1 MEKPV
6 SSKND
11 SRPHYYQLAVTL
23 GALTAMGPLAVDMYL
38 PALPTIAR
46 EFGASAGAVQVS
58 LSVYFI
64 GMAAGQ
70 AVYGPLSDRIGR
82 KPTLC
87 FGLLV
92 FLAGSIGCALSQR
105 VETLVVFRLVQ
116 ALGGCASL
124 VIPRAVVRDYFN
136 ERDAVRMLSVL
147 MLVFGLAPI
156 LAPLVGGQL
165 LIHLGWRSIF
175 WLHAGY
181 AGFWL
186 AVVLLSLGESLPS
199 ERRRRDPFGAVLG
212 IYGRLLR
219 DRTYMGYVLTGSL
232 VFAGLLAYIAGSPF
246 VFIELYHVPPERY
259 GLFFGSNA
267 IGIIAASQLNHWLAK
282 RTDPRHV
289 LSLVLPLSMASGLV
303 LLINVYT
310 GFGDFPGILVPL
322 FFFIATHG
330 FVMPNTTALAMVP
343 HGAVAGSASA
353 LLGTVQ
359 FMIGATA
366 GTLVGA
372 LGNGTAIPFA
382 AVIAACGMLAFVV
395 QVIISGRTAP
405 LPDVPGRGGP
415 PVRP

>member
-1 MEKPV
+1 MQKPV
-6 SSKND
+6 SSEND
-11 SRPHYYQLAVTL
+11 SRPPNYYQLAVTL

-46 EFGASAGAVQVS
+46 EFGASPGAVQVS

-70 AVYGPLSDRIGR
+70 AVYGPLSDRTGR
-82 KPTLC
+82 RPTLC

-92 FLAGSIGCALSQR
+92 FLAGSIGCAMSQR

-116 ALGGCASL
+116 ALGGCACL
-124 VIPRAVVRDYFN
+124 VIPRAVVRDYCD

-165 LIHLGWRSIF
+165 LIHFGWRSIF

-181 AGFWL
+181 AAFWL
-186 AVVLLSLGESLPS
+186 AVVMLSLRESLPS
-199 ERRRRDPFGAVLG
+199 ERRRRDPFGAVLA

-219 DRTYMGYVLTGSL
+219 DRAYMGHVLTGSL

-246 VFIELYHVPPERY
+246 VFIELYNVPPERY

-267 IGIIAASQLNHWLAK
+267 IGIIAASQLNRWLAR
-282 RTDPRHV
+282 RTDPRQV
-289 LSLVLPLSMASGLV
+289 LALVLPLSMAAGLV
-303 LLINVYT
+303 LLIDAYT

-322 FFFIATHG
+322 WFFVATHG
-330 FVMPNTTALAMVP
+330 FVSPDTTALAMAP
-343 HGAVAGSASA
+343 HGRVAGSASA
-353 LLGTVQ
+353 LLGTLQ
-359 FMIGATA
+359 FVLGATA
-366 GTLVGA
+366 GTLVGV
-372 LGNGTAIPFA
+372 LGDGTAIPFA
-382 AVIAACGMLAFVV
+382 AVIATCGVLAF
-395 QVIISGRTAP
+395 ITNLRTT
-405 LPDVPGRGGP
+405 
-415 PVRP
+415 

>member
-23 GALTAMGPLAVDMYL
+23 GALTAMGPLGVDMYL

-87 FGLLV
+87 VGLLLFMV
-92 FLAGSIGCALSQR
+92 ASIGCALSQR
-105 VETLVVFRLVQ
+105 VETLVLFRLLQ

-124 VIPRAVVRDYFN
+124 VVPRAVVRDYFD
-136 ERDAVRMLSVL
+136 ERDAVRVLSVL

-181 AGFWL
+181 AAFWL
-186 AVVLLSLGESLPS
+186 AVVLLSLGESLPA
-199 ERRRRDPFGAVLG
+199 ERRRRDPFPAVLA

-219 DRTYMGYVLTGSL
+219 DRTYMGYALTGSL

-246 VFIELYHVPPERY
+246 VFIELYKVPPERY

-267 IGIIAASQLNHWLAK
+267 IGIIAASQLNRWLAR

-289 LSLVLPLSMASGLV
+289 LSLVLPLSMAAGLV
-303 LLINVYT
+303 LLIDAYT

-322 FFFIATHG
+322 WFFVGTHG
-330 FVMPNTTALAMVP
+330 FVSPNTTALAMAP
-343 HGAVAGSASA
+343 HGSAAGSASA
-353 LLGTVQ
+353 LLGTLQ
-359 FMIGATA
+359 FVLGATA
-366 GTLVGA
+366 GTLVGV
-372 LGNGTAIPFA
+372 LGDGTAIPFA
-382 AVIAACGMLAFVV
+382 AVIATCGVIAF
-395 QVIISGRTAP
+395 ITNLRT
-405 LPDVPGRGGP
+405 L
-415 PVRP
+415 